1 MTFLLAKKIEDKYE
15 DRQIDRQINRWI
27 ERKRQ
32 RERTRDGEKKRRKRQ
47 IKMCPD
53 IQQKKKTLGTNKSNR
68 LKNFISV
75 QRNGNM
81 TERYI
86 HKLG

>member
-1 MTFLLAKKIEDKYE
+1 M
-15 DRQIDRQINRWI
+15 DREKAI
-27 ERKRQ
+27 EREN
-32 RERTRDGEKKRRKRQ
+32 ERWREKKKKETNKNVSRHT
-47 IKMCPD
+47 IE
-53 IQQKKKTLGTNKSNR
+53 KKTLGTNKSNR

-86 HKLG
+86 HKLGKKMFI